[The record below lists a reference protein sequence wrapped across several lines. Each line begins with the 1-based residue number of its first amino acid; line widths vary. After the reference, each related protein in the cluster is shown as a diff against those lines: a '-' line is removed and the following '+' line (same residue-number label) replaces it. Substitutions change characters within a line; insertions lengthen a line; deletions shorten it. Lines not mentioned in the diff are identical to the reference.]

1 MIRGLTPCSNA
12 TINADSYPGSRNAF
26 RAVSSS
32 RTIRITIRAYP
43 T

>member
-1 MIRGLTPCSNA
+1 MA
-12 TINADSYPGSRNAF
+12 SYPGSRIACP
-26 RAVSSS
+26 AASSS